1 MQRIYDFS
9 VTTLAGEQ
17 QSLAQYQGQ
26 VLLIVNVASRC
37 GFTKQYA
44 DLQAL
49 YAQYREQ
56 GLVILGFPCD
66 QFGGQEPGTN
76 AEIAEF
82 CQINFGVEFPMF
94 AKVEVNGLSA
104 EPLFEFL
111 KQQRRGFLGSRR
123 IKWNFTKFVID
134 KKGRVVKR
142 YAPYR
147 KIADLQ
153 RDIEQLLLAP

>member
-1 MQRIYDFS
+1 MPRIYDFS
-9 VTTLAGEQ
+9 VTTLAGEK
-17 QSLAQYQGQ
+17 QSLVQYQGK
-26 VLLIVNVASRC
+26 VVVIVNVASQC

-56 GLVILGFPCD
+56 GLVILGFSCD

-76 AEIAEF
+76 AEIANF
-82 CQINFGVEFPMF
+82 CQVNFGVEFPLF
-94 AKVEVNGLSA
+94 TKIEVNGPNT
-104 EPLFEFL
+104 EPLFTYL

-134 KKGRVVKR
+134 RAGDVVKR

-153 RDIEQLLLAP
+153 SDIEKLLAAA

>member
-49 YAQYREQ
+49 YAQYRER

-76 AEIAEF
+76 AEIADF

-142 YAPYR
+142 YAPHR

-153 RDIEQLLLAP
+153 SDIEKLLLAS